1 MTSRE
6 STRSPSLSRKSRCE
20 TSHTLHTKFGA
31 AYLIISLQ
39 DLNDDLK
46 VKQNELKT
54 LEEACEE
61 IELFDEDEQIPYLI
75 GEVFISHNLPK
86 TQELLATA
94 KLEKNEEIKSIQD
107 KCKELEA
114 ETATLKGFLYQR
126 FGNNIYL
133 ENDE

>member
-1 MTSRE
+1 M
-6 STRSPSLSRKSRCE
+6 
-20 TSHTLHTKFGA
+20 
-31 AYLIISLQ
+31 
-39 DLNDDLK
+39 
-46 VKQNELKT
+46 KQNELKT

>member
-1 MTSRE
+1 M
-6 STRSPSLSRKSRCE
+6 
-20 TSHTLHTKFGA
+20 
-31 AYLIISLQ
+31 
-39 DLNDDLK
+39 
-46 VKQNELKT
+46 KQNELKT

-94 KLEKNEEIKSIQD
+94 KLEKNAEIKSIQD

-114 ETATLKGFLYQR
+114 ETTSLKGFLYQR